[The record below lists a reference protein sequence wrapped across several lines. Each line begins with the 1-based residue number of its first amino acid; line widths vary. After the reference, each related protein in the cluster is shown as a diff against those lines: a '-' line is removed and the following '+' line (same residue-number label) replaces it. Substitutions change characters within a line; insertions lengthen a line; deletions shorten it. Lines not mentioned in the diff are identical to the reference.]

1 MRIPLFIVPGGDFPP
16 WAPWAFGVMGLV
28 TVAVLI
34 SQAVRYFRAND
45 DDNVND
51 DDIRDSRDVNDDD
64 IRDNRNNHDN

>member
-45 DDNVND
+45 NEND
-51 DDIRDSRDVNDDD
+51 DDIRDSRDIDDP
-64 IRDNRNNHDN
+64 RDDRNNRDINDT

>member
-45 DDNVND
+45 NE
-51 DDIRDSRDVNDDD
+51 NDDD
-64 IRDNRNNHDN
+64 IRDNRDINDPRDDRNNRDINDT

>member
-1 MRIPLFIVPGGDFPP
+1 MRIPLFNVPGGDFPP

-45 DDNVND
+45 NE
-51 DDIRDSRDVNDDD
+51 NDDD
-64 IRDNRNNHDN
+64 IRDNRDINDPRDDRNNRDINDT

>member
-45 DDNVND
+45 EDNVND
-51 DDIRDSRDVNDDD
+51 NDSIRGSRDNND
-64 IRDNRNNHDN
+64 N